1 MGYEYENPYP
11 AGYRYGYEYHFG
23 TGYKYEYRTFVQIY
37 KLCKIFPIHF

>member
-23 TGYKYEYRTFVQIY
+23 TGYKYEYRTFVRIY